1 MAQNGGG
8 YHIQDITSE
17 QTVQFL
23 KYGYIATVVY
33 CPMAL
38 IVKIALL
45 YILIR
50 VFSPYRKKIIG
61 IYAFLGIL
69 CVYYIIAEFIKIFMC
84 NPVPAYWQGQTAP
97 GVKCL
102 DQQAAFI
109 ADSVI
114 SLVSDA
120 IILVVPLPLTWSLQ
134 MSRNKKLRVMG
145 ILSAGGLAT
154 AFSVYRLVLVVK
166 DGSSPDQTI
175 VFTCIVLSGYVFAF
189 SVTICLPVLS
199 NST

>member
-8 YHIQDITSE
+8 YHFKDITDV
-17 QTVQFL
+17 QAIQFL
-23 KYGYIATVVY
+23 KYAYIATVVY

-38 IVKIALL
+38 FVKVALL

-50 VFSPYRKKIIG
+50 VFSPYKKKVIG
-61 IYAFLGIL
+61 IYIFLGIL

-84 NPVPAYWQGQTAP
+84 NPVPAYWQGQTTP

-102 DQQAAFI
+102 DQQAALI

-154 AFSVYRLVLVVK
+154 AFSVYRLILVAR
-166 DGSSPDQTI
+166 DGHSSDQTI
-175 VFTCIVLSGYVFAF
+175 VFTCVVLSGYVPLL
-189 SVTICLPVLS
+189 SVCQYFVS
-199 NST
+199 NNT